1 MERRFDS
8 EIQKVKSYLL
18 KMGAE
23 AMRAISIATS
33 GLASRDGNQLNDV
46 IAIERDVNLMNMAVD
61 EYCLKLLALQSPVA
75 KDLRLVIAMIKTNV
89 DIERIADR
97 ATNLALIGRDFL
109 GEVAA
114 ALDPNVINLA
124 TATIAMV
131 HDALQCF
138 MHLDP
143 VLAHNVLAND
153 KDVDRARDQIS
164 LRVVEYLKY
173 YPSQASSGVNLIL
186 LARNLERIAD
196 HATNIAEN
204 TIFIVS
210 GEDVR
215 HKTSPALYDGR

>member
-1 MERRFDS
+1 MVRHFDS

-33 GLASRDGNQLNDV
+33 GLACRDGKQLNEV
-46 IAIERDVNLMNMAVD
+46 IVIENDVNAMNKAVD

-75 KDLRLVIAMIKTNV
+75 RDLRLVIAMIKTNA

-97 ATNLALIGRDFL
+97 ATNLALIGRNYL
-109 GEVAA
+109 GEVVA
-114 ALDPNVINLA
+114 ALDPNLINLA
-124 TATIAMV
+124 TAAIAMV
-131 HDALQCF
+131 HDALQSF
-138 MHLDP
+138 MHLDLALAQS
-143 VLAHNVLAND
+143 VLVND
-153 KDVDRARDQIS
+153 KDVDHARDQIS
-164 LRVVEYLKY
+164 LRAVDYLKHF
-173 YPSQASSGVNLIL
+173 PSQASSGVNLIL

-204 TIFIVS
+204 TIFIAT

-215 HKTSPALYDGR
+215 HTVSRTLYSER